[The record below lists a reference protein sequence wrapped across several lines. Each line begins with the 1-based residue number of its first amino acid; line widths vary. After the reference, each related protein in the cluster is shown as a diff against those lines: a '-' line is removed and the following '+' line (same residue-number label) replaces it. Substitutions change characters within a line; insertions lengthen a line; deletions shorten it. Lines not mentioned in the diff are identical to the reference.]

1 MKNFGLNSNDE
12 VHQIIKRPP
21 EIILPKAL
29 PYWDQKIFTELHE
42 LSGDEYRDKL
52 KELKTHWVRKVKLTS
67 D

>member
-21 EIILPKAL
+21 KLQISTAL
-29 PYWDQKIFTELHE
+29 PGWKQSIFCNLHE
-42 LSGDEYRDKL
+42 LSGEDYQA
-52 KELKTHWVRKVKLTS
+52 ELKKVKCHWVRKTKLSS